1 MDRIATFKTFIE
13 QQPDDP
19 FPLYSLAMEY
29 AKQGQRDEAQAEFD
43 RLLEKFPDYVAQYF
57 HAGANLVALGRKE
70 DAAQRY
76 RAGLEVASRA
86 GDTKTADEIR
96 GALSDIG
103 G

>member
-1 MDRIATFKTFIE
+1 MLLKFLVGGFKPHLWWWEI
-13 QQPDDP
+13 
-19 FPLYSLAMEY
+19 
-29 AKQGQRDEAQAEFD
+29 
-43 RLLEKFPDYVAQYF
+43 
-57 HAGANLVALGRKE
+57 VALGRKD

-76 RAGLEVASRA
+76 RAGLEVATRV